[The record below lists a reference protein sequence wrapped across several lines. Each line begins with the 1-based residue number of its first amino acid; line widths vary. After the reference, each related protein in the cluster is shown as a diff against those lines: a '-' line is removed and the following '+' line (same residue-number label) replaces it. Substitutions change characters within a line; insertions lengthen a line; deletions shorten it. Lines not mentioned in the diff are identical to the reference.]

1 MACCLLS
8 LMQAA
13 AQSRPNII
21 VVLVD
26 DMGYSDLGCYGGE
39 IQTPNLD
46 SLAESGIR
54 YTAAHNT
61 SKCYP
66 SRASLLTGLYFQRT
80 NRELINAATLGEVL
94 RPVGY
99 RTLWS
104 GKRHGST
111 NPITRGF
118 DRYYGLLGGASNH
131 WNPGDKA
138 RPSEGIPA
146 GAGRGKWMINDEE
159 VKGFVPE
166 DTSWYSTDAMTDA
179 ALAWLKEYEGEE
191 KPFFLYLAYTAPH
204 YPLPVSYT
212 HLTLPTK
219 A

>member
-99 RTLWS
+99 RTCL
-104 GKRHGST
+104 
-111 NPITRGF
+111 
-118 DRYYGLLGGASNH
+118 
-131 WNPGDKA
+131 
-138 RPSEGIPA
+138 
-146 GAGRGKWMINDEE
+146 
-159 VKGFVPE
+159 
-166 DTSWYSTDAMTDA
+166 
-179 ALAWLKEYEGEE
+179 
-191 KPFFLYLAYTAPH
+191 
-204 YPLPVSYT
+204 
-212 HLTLPTK
+212 
-219 A
+219 

>member
-66 SRASLLTGLYFQRT
+66 SRASFLNELTV
-80 NRELINAATLGEVL
+80 N
-94 RPVGY
+94 
-99 RTLWS
+99 
-104 GKRHGST
+104 
-111 NPITRGF
+111 
-118 DRYYGLLGGASNH
+118 
-131 WNPGDKA
+131 
-138 RPSEGIPA
+138 
-146 GAGRGKWMINDEE
+146 
-159 VKGFVPE
+159 
-166 DTSWYSTDAMTDA
+166 
-179 ALAWLKEYEGEE
+179 
-191 KPFFLYLAYTAPH
+191 
-204 YPLPVSYT
+204 
-212 HLTLPTK
+212 
-219 A
+219 